1 MFNLIPKE
9 PAFFDLFE
17 KAVANAHACSLALVE
32 FLERFDDLDE
42 RARRIKEL
50 EHVGDELTHETIER
64 LNQTFITPID
74 REDIHELV
82 CRIDDILDMVDTAVD
97 RIVLFKVSEPL
108 IEAKLLARCLVRQ
121 VELLREMMP
130 ILRNVKHAEI
140 VRQKVREVHRL
151 ESEADRIER
160 QALACLFDNQHDPLT
175 VIKWKNIIEILEA
188 ATDRCEDVA
197 NVIEGIVLKN
207 V

>member
-1 MFNLIPKE
+1 MFNVIPKE
-9 PAFFDLFE
+9 QVFFDLFE
-17 KAVANAHACSLALVE
+17 KAAGNAHECTAALVE
-32 FLERFDDLDE
+32 FLDRYDDLKD
-42 RARRIKEL
+42 RARRVKDL

-64 LNQTFITPID
+64 LNKTFITPID
-74 REDIHELV
+74 REDIHEIV
-82 CRIDDILDMVDTAVD
+82 CRVDDILDLVDTAVD
-97 RIVLFKVSEPL
+97 RFVLFKIDKP
-108 IEAKLLARCLVRQ
+108 IDAAKQLAQCLVRSTA
-121 VELLREMMP
+121 LIREMMP
-130 ILRNVKHAEI
+130 LLRNMKDADV

-160 QALACLFDNQHDPLT
+160 LALAALFENGADPKYI
-175 VIKWKNIIEILEA
+175 IKWMSIIETLET

>member
-9 PAFFDLFE
+9 AVFFDLFE
-17 KAVANAHACSLALVE
+17 RAAANAHECTQALVE
-32 FLERFDDLDE
+32 FLDRFDDLPN
-42 RARRIKEL
+42 RARRIKDL
-50 EHVGDELTHETIER
+50 EHIGDELTHETIER

-82 CRIDDILDMVDTAVD
+82 CRVDDILDLVDTAVD
-97 RIVLFKVSEPL
+97 RIVLFKLQKPL
-108 IEAKLLARCLVRQ
+108 DETKQLAQCLVRSTT
-121 VELLREMMP
+121 LIREMMP
-130 ILRNVKHAEI
+130 FLRNMKDADL
-140 VRQKVREVHRL
+140 VRQRVREVHRL
-151 ESEADRIER
+151 ENEADRIER
-160 QALACLFDNQHDPLT
+160 QAMATLFESNPDPIY
-175 VIKWKNIIEILEA
+175 VIKWKNIIETLES

>member
-9 PAFFDLFE
+9 AAFFDLFE
-17 KAVANAHACSLALVE
+17 KSAANAHACSQALVE
-32 FLERFDDLDE
+32 FLDRFDDVPE
-42 RARRIKEL
+42 RVRRIKEL

-64 LNQTFITPID
+64 LNKTFITPID

-82 CRIDDILDMVDTAVD
+82 CRIDDILDLIDTAAD
-97 RIVLFKVSEPL
+97 RILLFK
-108 IEAKLLARCLVRQ
+108 IEHAIEDSKELARCLVRQ
-121 VELLREMMP
+121 TELLREMMP
-130 ILRNVKHAEI
+130 YLRNMKNAEA

-160 QALACLFDNQHDPLT
+160 HALAALFDTNDPMT

-207 V
+207 G

>member
-1 MFNLIPKE
+1 MFNIIPRE
-9 PAFFDLFE
+9 TVFFDLFE
-17 KAVANAHACSLALVE
+17 KAAGNAHACTQSLVE
-32 FLERFDDLDE
+32 FLERFDQLGE
-42 RARRIKEL
+42 RARKVKDL

-64 LNQTFITPID
+64 LNKTFITPID

-82 CRIDDILDMVDTAVD
+82 CRVDDVLDLIDTAVD
-97 RIVLFKVSEPL
+97 RIVLFK
-108 IEAKLLARCLVRQ
+108 IEQPIQPSKDLAQCLVRATALIRDMMP
-121 VELLREMMP
+121 LLRNMKDAD
-130 ILRNVKHAEI
+130 V

-160 QALACLFDNQHDPLT
+160 TALASLFEHGEDPT
-175 VIKWKNIIEILEA
+175 FIIKWMSVIETLET

-207 V
+207 A

>member
-1 MFNLIPKE
+1 MFNVIPKE
-9 PAFFDLFE
+9 KAFFDLFE
-17 KAVANAHACSLALVE
+17 KAAANAHECTTALVE
-32 FLERFDDLDE
+32 FLDRFDDLGG
-42 RARRIKEL
+42 RARKVKDL

-64 LNQTFITPID
+64 LNKTFITPLD

-82 CRIDDILDMVDTAVD
+82 CRVDDILDLVDTAVD
-97 RIVLFKVSEPL
+97 RIVLFK
-108 IEAKLLARCLVRQ
+108 IERPIQASKELATCLVRSTALIRDMMP
-121 VELLREMMP
+121 LLRDMKD
-130 ILRNVKHAEI
+130 VDV

-160 QALACLFDNQHDPLT
+160 LALASLFENGEDPKYI
-175 VIKWKNIIEILEA
+175 IKWMNIIETLET

-197 NVIEGIVLKN
+197 NVIEGIILKN

>member
-1 MFNLIPKE
+1 MFNIIPRE
-9 PAFFDLFE
+9 TVFFDLFE
-17 KAVANAHACSLALVE
+17 KAAGNAHACTQSLVE
-32 FLERFDDLDE
+32 FLERFDQLGE
-42 RARRIKEL
+42 RARKVKDL

-64 LNQTFITPID
+64 LNKTFITPID

-82 CRIDDILDMVDTAVD
+82 CRVDDVLDLIDTAVD
-97 RIVLFKVSEPL
+97 RIVLFK
-108 IEAKLLARCLVRQ
+108 IEQPIQPSKDLAQCLVRATALIRDMMP
-121 VELLREMMP
+121 LLRNMKDAD
-130 ILRNVKHAEI
+130 V

-160 QALACLFDNQHDPLT
+160 TALASLFEHGEDPT
-175 VIKWKNIIEILEA
+175 FIIKWMSVIETLET

>member
-17 KAVANAHACSLALVE
+17 KASANALECSRELVE
-32 FLERFDDLDE
+32 FLEHFDDLPA

-64 LNQTFITPID
+64 LNKTFITPID

-82 CRIDDILDMVDTAVD
+82 CRIDDILDLAEEAVD
-97 RIVLFKVSEPL
+97 RIVLFKVTEPL
-108 IEAKLLARCLVRQ
+108 PESRELARCIVRQ
-121 VELLREMMP
+121 VELLCEMIP
-130 ILRNVKHAEI
+130 ILRNIKSADL

-151 ESEADRIER
+151 ESEADRIEH
-160 QALACLFDNQHDPLT
+160 QALVTLFDGSFDPLT
-175 VIKWKNIIEILEA
+175 VIKWKSIIEFLEA

-197 NVIEGIVLKN
+197 NVVEGIVLKN

>member
-17 KAVANAHACSLALVE
+17 KAAANALTCSRELVD
-32 FLERFDDLDE
+32 FLDHFDNLPA

-82 CRIDDILDMVDTAVD
+82 CRIDDILDLIDTAVD
-97 RIVLFKVSEPL
+97 RIVLFK
-108 IEAKLLARCLVRQ
+108 IEKALPESKELAHCVVRQ
-121 VELLREMMP
+121 VELLGEMVP
-130 ILRNVKHAEI
+130 VLRKIKNAEV

-160 QALACLFDNQHDPLT
+160 QALATLFDDAHDPLT
-175 VIKWKNIIEILEA
+175 VIKWKNVIEILEA